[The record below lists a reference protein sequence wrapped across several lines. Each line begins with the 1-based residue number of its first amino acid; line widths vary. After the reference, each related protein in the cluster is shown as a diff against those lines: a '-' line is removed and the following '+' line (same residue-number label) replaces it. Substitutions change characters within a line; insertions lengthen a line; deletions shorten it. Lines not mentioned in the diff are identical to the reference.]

1 MTSTPSN
8 TNLIMLKNKMFSKP
22 CFHGIERE
30 NTKHCGIEYI
40 FSKIIERSLSHVNPD
55 FEISYRKLGPN
66 KKGNLFKMMQDWSSK
81 ELINLWPS
89 TS

>member
-8 TNLIMLKNKMFSKP
+8 TKLILLKNKMFSKP
-22 CFHGIERE
+22 CFHGIERK
-30 NTKHCGIEYI
+30 NTKHRDMEYI
-40 FSKIIERSLSHVNPD
+40 FSKIIDRLSSHVNPD
-55 FEISYRKLGPN
+55 FEIPYRKLGPN
-66 KKGNLFKMMQDWSSK
+66 KKGTLFKMRQAWSSE